1 MLEYPDW
8 TPLKSQTDHPKISKC
23 EPSFFVNSWHN
34 FYVRKGGGG
43 GGQSRYSNFLGFNHF
58 KGGGGA
64 VKTQTLYKHRLN
76 YMLGYEM
83 EILIWWDWN
92 LRFV

>member
-43 GGQSRYSNFLGFNHF
+43 GGCSLDILIFWDLTILGGV
-58 KGGGGA
+58 GGGS
-64 VKTQTLYKHRLN
+64 
-76 YMLGYEM
+76 
-83 EILIWWDWN
+83 
-92 LRFV
+92 

>member
-34 FYVRKGGGG
+34 FYVRKGGGRG
-43 GGQSRYSNFLGFNHF
+43 VQSRYSNFLGFNHF
-58 KGGGGA
+58 RGGGG
-64 VKTQTLYKHRLN
+64 
-76 YMLGYEM
+76 GS
-83 EILIWWDWN
+83 
-92 LRFV
+92 